1 MATFEHPETGV
12 LLNHITVQRSSLDE
26 QEARTARL
34 LYRQGLKQQHIAAM
48 LGTNQG
54 RVNEA
59 LDEANGGRG
68 APGANSQGS
77 LF

>member
-1 MATFEHPETGV
+1 MATFRDPETGV
-12 LLNHITVQRSSLDE
+12 LLNHITVQRSSLGE
-26 QEARTARL
+26 PERAVARS
-34 LYRQGLKQQHIAAM
+34 LYRRGYKQQHIAAM

-59 LDEANGGRG
+59 LDCGGARGNGIVQ
-68 APGANSQGS
+68 PS

>member
-1 MATFEHPETGV
+1 MATYYHPETGV
-12 LLNHITVQRSSLDE
+12 LLSHITVQRSSLDDK
-26 QEARTARL
+26 EAATARL
-34 LYRQGLKQQHIAAM
+34 LYQQGLKQQHIAAM

-59 LDEANGGRG
+59 LGHGNGRSGGRQG
-68 APGANSQGS
+68 QGS

>member
-1 MATFEHPETGV
+1 MATYRHPVTGV
-12 LLNHITVQRSSLDE
+12 LLNHITVQRSSLSE
-26 QEARTARL
+26 QEQATARL
-34 LYRQGLKQQHIAAM
+34 LHRQGYTQQRIAAE

-59 LDEANGGRG
+59 LDRPPKGKTQGDQ
-68 APGANSQGS
+68 AP

>member
-1 MATFEHPETGV
+1 MATFKHPKTGV
-12 LLNHITVQRSSLDE
+12 LLNHITVQRSSLDDA
-26 QEARTARL
+26 EATTARL
-34 LYRQGLKQQHIAAM
+34 LYRQGHKQHLVAAM

-59 LDEANGGRG
+59 LDADG
-68 APGANSQGS
+68 AEESGVPDHQGL